1 MKNVLSIAGHD
12 PSNGAGITRDLEV
25 FAAFGL
31 HGLSVPT
38 SLVIQG
44 PDGVHDIYPIP
55 VEPFMAMLDSLRGAA
70 QLSGVKIGALADG
83 VHVEQ
88 VAEFVE
94 GLEDVPVVL
103 DPIIAAK
110 NSTRLITDDGLRRLV
125 ESLFPL
131 VDLVTPN
138 LDEAARI
145 LGAPVEDE
153 EGMKQAATVIA
164 TMGPKRVLIKGGH
177 LAGDPA
183 DLFFDG
189 DEFLVL
195 RKERVDREVHG
206 TGCAFSS
213 LILAFVVLGY
223 PFKEAFCETETLM
236 GRLLGESYRISETG
250 YFYTSLAR
258 QRSLEAGRYEVLQ
271 SLKAAAARLEEL
283 NLVELIPEVQM
294 NMGYG
299 LREAKGT
306 EDVAAFPGRIG
317 NAGGKVCI
325 KGQPE
330 FGASLHV
337 ARLVV
342 TYMKYY
348 PHMRACV
355 NLRFRERFV
364 RTAKE
369 KGMSVV
375 FFDRQGKPDRLK
387 FEEGRSLDYLPEE
400 VLRAQKSPPDIIYDA
415 GDVGKEP
422 IIRLFARNPEELIDK
437 MEMIRS

>member
-1 MKNVLSIAGHD
+1 
-12 PSNGAGITRDLEV
+12 
-25 FAAFGL
+25 
-31 HGLSVPT
+31 
-38 SLVIQG
+38 
-44 PDGVHDIYPIP
+44 
-55 VEPFMAMLDSLRGAA
+55 
-70 QLSGVKIGALADG
+70 
-83 VHVEQ
+83 
-88 VAEFVE
+88 
-94 GLEDVPVVL
+94 
-103 DPIIAAK
+103 
-110 NSTRLITDDGLRRLV
+110 
-125 ESLFPL
+125 
-131 VDLVTPN
+131 
-138 LDEAARI
+138 
-145 LGAPVEDE
+145 
-153 EGMKQAATVIA
+153 
-164 TMGPKRVLIKGGH
+164 MGPKRVLIKGGH

-189 DEFLVL
+189 DEFHVL

-206 TGCAFSS
+206 TGCTFSS

-223 PFKEAFCETETLM
+223 PFKEAFYETETLM
-236 GRLLGESYRISETG
+236 GRLLGESYRISEAG

-258 QRSLEAGRYEVLQ
+258 QRSLDAGRYEVLQ

-294 NMGYG
+294 NVGYG

-317 NAGGKVCI
+317 IAGGKVCI

-348 PHMRACV
+348 PYMRACV

-369 KGMSVV
+369 KGLSVV
-375 FFDRQGKPDRLK
+375 FFDRQGEPDRLK

-422 IIRLFARNPEELIDK
+422 IMRLFARNPEELIEK
-437 MEMIRS
+437 MEMIWS